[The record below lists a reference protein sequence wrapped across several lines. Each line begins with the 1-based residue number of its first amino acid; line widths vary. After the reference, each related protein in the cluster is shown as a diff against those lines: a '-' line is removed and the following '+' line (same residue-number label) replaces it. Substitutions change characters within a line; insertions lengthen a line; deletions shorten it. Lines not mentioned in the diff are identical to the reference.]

1 MVLAGRGEKMYD
13 NDQSWSGVD
22 WHEMPEL
29 KAPIMVAGFRGWS
42 DAGNVSSGT
51 LQYLIETL
59 QPKTAATISDE
70 PFVHY
75 TAERPVAQIED
86 GIIHELEPMVT
97 ELSYWTNTEGDH
109 DLVFLMAREPNL
121 NWMCYAN
128 GVLDIVRRLNIQRFY
143 TIGGVQDTISHS
155 GPVLVT
161 VVGST
166 LTAVAEILELEQG
179 IRAAE
184 YYGPVSIHSYLIRA
198 CAEAAVEA
206 VSLWGHVPAYLQK
219 SPRVVAKLVS
229 ILNKAV
235 GMQCSVQSLNQ
246 KSIEL
251 DRKINEALSRDP
263 DLKHLVETIEGKDNP
278 KTSLPGDDKVIRMN
292 DFLRRDPRKD
302 PEPQGA

>member
-1 MVLAGRGEKMYD
+1 MFE
-13 NDQSWSGVD
+13 NDQSWPGAE
-22 WHEMPEL
+22 WHEIPEL
-29 KAPIMVAGFRGWS
+29 KAPVMVAGFRGWS

-51 LQYLIETL
+51 LQFLIETL
-59 QPKTAATISDE
+59 QPKTAATISEE
-70 PFVHY
+70 PFLHY

-86 GIIHELEPMVT
+86 GIIHELEPMIT
-97 ELSYWTNTEGDH
+97 ELTYWTNAEGDH
-109 DLVFLMAREPNL
+109 DLVFLMAREPNF
-121 NWMCYAN
+121 NWLCYAKS
-128 GVLDIVRRLNIQRFY
+128 VLDVVRRLNIQRFY

-155 GPVLVT
+155 APVLVT

-166 LTAVAEILELEQG
+166 ATAVAEVMELEEG
-179 IRAAE
+179 VRAAE

-219 SPRVVAKLVS
+219 SPRVMAKLVS

-235 GMQCSVQSLNQ
+235 GMHCPVQSLNQ

-278 KTSLPGDDKVIRMN
+278 KPSASGDDKVIRMN
-292 DFLRRDPRKD
+292 DFVRRDPRKD

>member
-1 MVLAGRGEKMYD
+1 MFD
-13 NDQSWSGVD
+13 NAQSWSGVD
-22 WHEMPEL
+22 WHKIPQL

-42 DAGNVSSGT
+42 DAGGVSSGT
-51 LQYLIETL
+51 LQFLIETL
-59 QPKTAATISDE
+59 QPKTGANISDE
-70 PFVHY
+70 AFVHY

-86 GIIHELEPMVT
+86 GIIHELEPMII
-97 ELSYWTNTEGDH
+97 ELTYWSNIEGDH
-109 DLVFLMAREPNL
+109 DLVFLLAREPDF
-121 NWMCYAN
+121 NWRGYAN
-128 GVLDIVRRLNIQRFY
+128 GLLDVMRKLNIQRFY

-155 GPVLVT
+155 GPVLIS

-166 LTAVAEILELEQG
+166 PTVVAGTIELEHG
-179 IRAAE
+179 IRAAA
-184 YYGPVSIHSYLIRA
+184 YQGPVSIHSYLIRA
-198 CAEAAVEA
+198 CSEASVEA

-235 GMQCSVQSLNQ
+235 GMHCSVKPLNQ

-251 DRKINEALSRDP
+251 DRKINEALARDP

-278 KTSLPGDDKVIRMN
+278 KTSVPGDDKVIRMN

-302 PEPQGA
+302 PDPQGA

>member
-1 MVLAGRGEKMYD
+1 MFD
-13 NDQSWSGVD
+13 NDQSWSAVD
-22 WHEMPEL
+22 WHKIPQL

-42 DAGNVSSGT
+42 DAGGVSSGT
-51 LQYLIETL
+51 LQFLIETL

-86 GIIHELEPMVT
+86 GIIHELEPMVS
-97 ELSYWTNTEGDH
+97 ELTYWSNIEGDH
-109 DLVFLMAREPNL
+109 DLVFLLAREPHF
-121 NWMCYAN
+121 NWQGYAN
-128 GVLDIVRRLNIQRFY
+128 GVLDVMRKLNIQQFY
-143 TIGGVQDTISHS
+143 TIGGLQDTISHS
-155 GPVLVT
+155 GPVLIT

-166 LTAVAEILELEQG
+166 PAAVAGVIELEQG

-198 CAEAAVEA
+198 CSEASVAA

-229 ILNKAV
+229 ILSKAV
-235 GMQCSVQSLNQ
+235 GMLCSVESLNQ

-251 DRKINEALSRDP
+251 DRKINEALARDP
-263 DLKHLVETIEGKDNP
+263 DLKHLVETIEGKDDS